1 MRQVIYSIGV
11 LMAAVVAAG
20 WYGDGNTDA
29 ALGYAT
35 ASVWALAAF
44 LEGLKP

>member
-11 LMAAVVAAG
+11 LMGAVVAAG

-29 ALGYAT
+29 ALGWAT
-35 ASVWALAAF
+35 ASVWALSAF
-44 LEGLKP
+44 LEAQKP